1 MKTTRLSLTFTL
13 ALFAF
18 ASSAAQRSPLATQ
31 DWTRRTFYDAI
42 QETGR
47 TNVLTAA
54 DRQMIS
60 NYVDEVC
67 HLYASRLPAQDA
79 EATIESGRLVYT
91 VGDTVVTNSVTFG
104 FRAYTNAGMRVAS
117 SSLVETP
124 VGTLFAWNGAGYAN
138 ALLPPYA
145 LDASWS
151 YTETTGVVWRTTAAG
166 RYATTNVSTK
176 CFMHLSASTNSCGW
190 TSQQIG
196 DTWIVRKFADA
207 DGSLLGSF
215 TLVPCAISDGQRE
228 ALTSPPTACHQ
239 RPAFN
244 FFSLFLPRAFASP
257 YGEPPS
263 SPNAGDFLLSVE
275 IDGLFY
281 EVLMPEPNYFRGVGV
296 VDASGSYYSGDK
308 IFAPAPWESLADWC
322 NPANRWGESV
332 SLSIPFKTPA
342 GNIDYVQKNM
352 NVKRLAN
359 AFPELESRLAAM
371 YVYPQEVVAPEPC
384 SREAGGHTWGT
395 DEFGCVCTVCG
406 ERRACSFGHL
416 GGDTSKCQTCLNF
429 LGPEYETTSPYD
441 AVAHASTDPRCGAVS
456 YDRELHT
463 GWHQGARITN
473 DSGDVNYFLYQCT
486 CQCGYFGGD
495 TMNMHDFS
503 DSSRGEWEP
512 GEDDSG
518 ANSDNYHHAA
528 IPCARDGCDGEMVV
542 KELHDC
548 IDESGKLVP
557 GAIVYPVKIYEG
569 EVVQCS
575 PDDPDA
581 RRDYHRQEGECS
593 KCGEYVTNLVGHA
606 PDRNDDC
613 LCPCGMHLHDEPD
626 EPDECGNYRCR
637 NCSKWLR
644 HSWAE
649 KEAHFG
655 ANQREGDGENHWC
668 DCGRMPEKH
677 EEYIRVKADGSK
689 YCDACGYEFD
699 LADDGGNSVERYS
712 ARRYPNIHD
721 GSPSG
726 TAYSVWSNIGG
737 DGASQSGGDI
747 KGTIPD
753 GLTAAD
759 LVPDPPPGPTVDEK
773 LRAKGWTPRRYGVT
787 TRRYW
792 FNFWSKTYVYTTT
805 YVMTNSAGHKVEF
818 TYTVDLGLTFW
829 EDNL

>member
-1 MKTTRLSLTFTL
+1 MKRIATLL
-13 ALFAF
+13 AL
-18 ASSAAQRSPLATQ
+18 SATISALAAATPSPLATQ

-104 FRAYTNAGMRVAS
+104 FRAYTNAGMRVVS

-215 TLVPCAISDGQRE
+215 TLVPARISDADR
-228 ALTSPPTACHQ
+228 AACLGAASASA
-239 RPAFN
+239 RRAAPSLL
-244 FFSLFLPRAFASP
+244 SLFFPSAYASP
-257 YGEPPS
+257 YDEPPS

-384 SREAGGHTWGT
+384 SRRAGGHNW
-395 DEFGCVCTVCG
+395 DHDKFGCVCAQCG
-406 ERRACSFGHL
+406 ERRDCSFGHL
-416 GGDTSKCQTCLNF
+416 NDDTAKCQTCLNY
-429 LGPEYETTSPYD
+429 LGFEYEKFYPYD
-441 AVAHASTDPRCGAVS
+441 AITYGPSDPRCGAVS
-456 YDRELHT
+456 YDKEKHV

-473 DSGDVNYFLYQCT
+473 DSGDVNYYLYQCT

-548 IDESGKLVP
+548 INEDGTVTP
-557 GAIVYPVKIYEG
+557 GSSVFPVKNDGG
-569 EVVQCS
+569 EVVACS
-575 PDDPDA
+575 PDDPA
-581 RRDYHRQEGECS
+581 ASGQYHGQDGICS
-593 KCGEYVTNLVGHA
+593 KCGTHVSNVAEHA
-606 PDRNDDC
+606 PDPANGC
-613 LCPCGMHLHDEPD
+613 LCPCGMHIHAETDVPD
-626 EPDECGNYRCR
+626 ACGNYRCR
-637 NCSKWLR
+637 RCDAFMRNEYGEQET
-644 HSWAE
+644 HS
-649 KEAHFG
+649 G
-655 ANQREGDGENHWC
+655 AVRRDDDRLYHWC
-668 DCGRMPEKH
+668 DCGRASEPH
-677 EEYIRVKADGSK
+677 EEFLRIGADGSK
-689 YCDACGYEFD
+689 YCEKCGFVFD
-699 LADDGGNSVERYS
+699 LAADGDNVVERYR
-712 ARRYPNIHD
+712 ARYYPNIRNGQPQ
-721 GSPSG
+721 GSG
-726 TAYSVWSNIGG
+726 ISVWGNGGGGGTSSG
-737 DGASQSGGDI
+737 DGTVLGSV
-747 KGTIPD
+747 PD
-753 GLTAAD
+753 GISLDDLTRASFEEVDAAI
-759 LVPDPPPGPTVDEK
+759 
-773 LRAKGWTPRRYGVT
+773 RARGWTPVRFTYS

-792 FNFWSKTYVYTTT
+792 YNLWMKTGVWTVT
-805 YVMTNSAGHKVEF
+805 YIVTNAQGKKVEF
-818 TYTVDLGLTFW
+818 TYVYDLGLTFW
-829 EDNL
+829 EDAL